1 MVKNIYLLL
10 GLPEG
15 TPWSE
20 VKVAY
25 AKFMENLCHENEDRD
40 NQHMSSI
47 EEARRHLV
55 ESWQHMENAEV
66 RRACGFTENSKAQTA
81 AYAEPTCTRPK
92 LGQLLVASGLLTLAE
107 LDSVLEIQQNTHNE
121 HVKLGTIL
129 VAAGY
134 IDEQQLSY
142 YLRMQE
148 VLQLPADHPQ
158 RWGQR
163 LLELGMI
170 TEDQLKVAL
179 IEQKTTGCTLREA
192 FINRS
197 WLTAED
203 LDRIF

>member
-10 GLPEG
+10 GLPDG
-15 TPWSE
+15 APWSD

-25 AKFMENLCHENEDRD
+25 ARFMENLCARD
-40 NQHMSSI
+40 QDERSETTPSI

-55 ESWQHMENAEV
+55 EAWEHMKNTEV
-66 RRACGFTENSKAQTA
+66 RSAYGEKDCTPSQMPAPAEP
-81 AYAEPTCTRPK
+81 AYARPK

-107 LDSVLEIQQNTHNE
+107 LDSVLEIQHNTRND
-121 HVKLGTIL
+121 HVKLGGIL

-134 IDEQQLSY
+134 IDESQLSY

-148 VLQLPADHPQ
+148 VLQLPSDHPQ

-163 LLELGMI
+163 LLELGLVS
-170 TEDQLKVAL
+170 EDQLKIAL

-192 FINRS
+192 FLNRG
-197 WLTAED
+197 WLAAHD